1 MRIGSVSALV
11 LAAFALAA
19 CEGSPTTGSS
29 ASSASLALCGLAC
42 PDPTDGGGGNDA
54 DGDGVD
60 DGADGDDSST
70 DGGNT
75 TNLTPTTADVTIAV
89 ESLQIGET
97 HRHAPRRC
105 PLLSAGTVSATTT
118 AQILSGTKPT
128 QLTIQIDTNSAS
140 NGDWPTPVQMT
151 EYVHGTNRSD
161 LTGGNNGGTNW
172 CQTVGIANTVL
183 QH

>member
-29 ASSASLALCGLAC
+29 ASNASLGLCGLAC

-60 DGADGDDSST
+60 DGEDGDDSST

-75 TNLTPTTADVTIAV
+75 TNLSPTTADVTIAV
-89 ESLQIGET
+89 ESSVVNRMAT
-97 HRHAPRRC
+97 ARH
-105 PLLSAGTVSATTT
+105 
-118 AQILSGTKPT
+118 
-128 QLTIQIDTNSAS
+128 
-140 NGDWPTPVQMT
+140 
-151 EYVHGTNRSD
+151 
-161 LTGGNNGGTNW
+161 
-172 CQTVGIANTVL
+172 CQR
-183 QH
+183 

>member
-29 ASSASLALCGLAC
+29 SSNATLGLCGLPC
-42 PDPTDGGGGNDA
+42 PDGDPGGDTINDS
-54 DGDGVD
+54 DGDGID
-60 DGADGDDSST
+60 DGEDGDDSST

-89 ESLQIGET
+89 ESSKFVNPDGNSTSLS
-97 HRHAPRRC
+97 
-105 PLLSAGTVSATTT
+105 LLTAGTSPATTT

-128 QLTIQIDTNSAS
+128 KLTIAD
-140 NGDWPTPVQMT
+140 
-151 EYVHGTNRSD
+151 
-161 LTGGNNGGTNW
+161 
-172 CQTVGIANTVL
+172 
-183 QH
+183 